1 MAYNKPNI
9 QCHFCLISKLFTL
22 GNIIF
27 NSGFASLNI
36 NYLGWIISD
45 NSLKGMECLLNNEII
60 NSNNFRH
67 FCDNVCSKVVFLL
80 CLMKIAILVL
90 FRCWKKNNIK
100 KTWHRRIYSIY
111 QQCEWSS
118 SQKKTWTRWEE
129 FFCAN
134 GHKQPYVKSPDLTH
148 VSPRFRTIFFVAL
161 PVSRHPDIKILLL
174 QKHFWF
180 ATF

>member
-1 MAYNKPNI
+1 MAYNKTNI

-45 NSLKGMECLLNNEII
+45 NSLKGMEYLLNNEII
-60 NSNNFRH
+60 ISNNFRH

-100 KTWHRRIYSIY
+100 KTWHRRIYR
-111 QQCEWSS
+111 SS
-118 SQKKTWTRWEE
+118 NNVSEVPAKKRPGLGER
-129 FFCAN
+129 
-134 GHKQPYVKSPDLTH
+134 S
-148 VSPRFRTIFFVAL
+148 FFVQM
-161 PVSRHPDIKILLL
+161 DISSLM
-174 QKHFWF
+174 
-180 ATF
+180 